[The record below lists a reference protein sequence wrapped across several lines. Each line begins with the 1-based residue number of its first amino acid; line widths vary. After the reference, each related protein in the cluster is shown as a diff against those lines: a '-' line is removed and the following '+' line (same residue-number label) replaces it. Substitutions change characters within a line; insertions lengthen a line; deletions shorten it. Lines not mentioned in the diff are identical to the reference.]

1 MTQPNIPK
9 NLPFLPGMSYADPTL
24 TRYHKTQ
31 ILDLK
36 NGIITEKTTNLQE
49 PINEDLL
56 ASMKQ
61 SGGPTLAGTRRPAHQ
76 NDSIPRVAPKWL
88 KHDR

>member
-1 MTQPNIPK
+1 MAQANIPK

-31 ILDLK
+31 LLGLQ

-49 PINEDLL
+49 PVNEELL
-56 ASMKQ
+56 ASMK
-61 SGGPTLAGTRRPAHQ
+61 T
-76 NDSIPRVAPKWL
+76 
-88 KHDR
+88 

>member
-1 MTQPNIPK
+1 MAQANIPK

-31 ILDLK
+31 IMGLT
-36 NGIITEKTTNLQE
+36 NGVITEKTTNLQE
-49 PINEDLL
+49 PIDDQLL
-56 ASMKQ
+56 ASMKSQ
-61 SGGPTLAGTRRPAHQ
+61 GAPTLQGTQRPKQINNA
-76 NDSIPRVAPKWL
+76 IPRVAPKWL